1 MASSWEEL
9 VVLVVLVVLLKVIP
23 AWQKRFDQHKVS
35 PEPPYDSK

>member
-9 VVLVVLVVLLKVIP
+9 VVVVVLLNAIP

>member
-1 MASSWEEL
+1 MASSWEEE
-9 VVLVVLVVLLKVIP
+9 VVLVVLLKVIP

>member
-1 MASSWEEL
+1 MASSWEEE
-9 VVLVVLVVLLKVIP
+9 VVVLVVLLKIIP